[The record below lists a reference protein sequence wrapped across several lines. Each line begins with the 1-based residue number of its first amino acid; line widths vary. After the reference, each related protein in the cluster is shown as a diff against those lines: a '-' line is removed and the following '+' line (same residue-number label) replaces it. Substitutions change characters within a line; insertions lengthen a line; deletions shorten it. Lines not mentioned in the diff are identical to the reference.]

1 MPVCGTEAAATSSFP
16 PLPWKSLNAHF
27 LALLW
32 KGLLTTKGE
41 RAQKPREEMALVPRL
56 SPVCSETS
64 SCCLSLWGCAGVC
77 LSSVFCHVC
86 PSQQGHGLCSSIPL
100 PFAPSSLKIIPVSI
114 NTVKQIK
121 RKAKFLRAAGLKT
134 VWKGFGLFKRK
145 KQQFPFISNSRVMC
159 SQSHVSAGKYLGSI
173 KP

>member
-1 MPVCGTEAAATSSFP
+1 MWHRGSSNLL
-16 PLPWKSLNAHF
+16 LPSPTLEEF
-27 LALLW
+27 ECSFFGLA
-32 KGLLTTKGE
+32 LLTTKGE

-100 PFAPSSLKIIPVSI
+100 PLAPSSLKIIPVSI